1 MRTCSKTGV
10 KMSEGWVFFNGE
22 EYASTEEIADQIAQ
36 EYGYMN
42 FKELYDET
50 GGDEGSESYWTEF
63 EQDSDSD
70 TTEQEGQPC

>member
-1 MRTCSKTGV
+1 
-10 KMSEGWVFFNGE
+10 MSEGWVFFNGE